1 MKHTKEIKNVLKN
14 YQKVAQGIEA
24 KIKEAEA
31 IYQPDEAEKRIADLR
46 DSLEAEKLKAQ
57 SVISELA
64 NDGRKDAKAFGE
76 LDGDKITSDYKLLEA
91 NAIDPARFGAMVEKY
106 KDNGTMSHLLA
117 EYAERRNKT
126 IREENKN
133 DPLNAPLFDASGIVT
148 GELMEQRYTHEEKS
162 ALSIIDMMSG
172 GFLGG
177 TQSSMVDVAIDHFG
191 EDIGV

>member
-24 KIKEAEA
+24 KIKEAES

-57 SVISELA
+57 SVITEYA
-64 NDGRKDAKAFGE
+64 NEGRKEAKAFGE

-91 NAIDPARFGAMVEKY
+91 NAISPERFGAMVEKY

-117 EYAERRNKT
+117 EYANRRNKT
-126 IREENKN
+126 IREEHPN
-133 DPLNAPLFDASGIVT
+133 DPLGAPMFDASGIMT
-148 GELMEQRYTHEEKS
+148 GDLMEKQYTHEEKS

-177 TQSSMVDVAIDHFG
+177 AGSSMVDVAIDKFG
-191 EDIGV
+191 EEIGV